1 METIGANIIEE
12 EKTCNNGSSSDR
24 ISGLPADI
32 QHHIL
37 SFLPI
42 KFVART
48 SVLSRRWSSLWAS
61 FPILD
66 FYSINPLKSRKMNF
80 EFISSLLQRR
90 DQNSKIKVFRVQGHL
105 SCSCLHDCIDWV
117 VWHNIEKLTL
127 EISLGDKFDLPSCV
141 FNCDSVRSLNLMGN
155 SPTISNSQF
164 RFPSSY
170 VGAMSGMCSLRS
182 LRLIF
187 MEIWESARYDPNS
200 LTP

>member
-12 EKTCNNGSSSDR
+12 EKTCNDGSSSDR

-48 SVLSRRWSSLWAS
+48 SVLSRRWS
-61 FPILD
+61 
-66 FYSINPLKSRKMNF
+66 
-80 EFISSLLQRR
+80 E
-90 DQNSKIKVFRVQGHL
+90 
-105 SCSCLHDCIDWV
+105 
-117 VWHNIEKLTL
+117 ELTL
-127 EISLGDKFDLPSCV
+127 EISLGDKFDLLSYV

-155 SPTISNSQF
+155 SPAISNSQF
-164 RFPSSY
+164 KFPSSY
-170 VGAMSGMCSLRS
+170 VGAMSGIRSLRS

-187 MEIWESARYDPNS
+187 IEIWESARYDPNS